1 MSKELIGITR
11 KHVSEL
17 YDPTLDY
24 HNIIHAERVMSV
36 ASDLAKQE
44 GLEKSEILKIKLAGL
59 FHDVAYA
66 EAPDNHEAKSAEK
79 AKEFLQT
86 QGLSEADINDICA
99 LILATNI
106 HSRPRNIGEMIMRD
120 ADVSYLGS
128 TDYGVIS
135 NLLRSE
141 MEMLSGNKMD
151 DEEWNDLTA
160 KFVTDHQFFTDSA
173 RRQFGEQKAK
183 NLKSI
188 IKTRKLFSKV
198 SKNTIPERGIETMFR
213 VALRN
218 NNGLGQIAD
227 NKANIMLSV
236 NAIMLSLILSSLLPK
251 LDNNSFL
258 IIPTIIIIIVCLSTM
273 YYAVLATRPKVV
285 RSQYSRDALLANKV
299 NLLFFGNFNNIPLE
313 EFEWGM
319 DQIMS
324 DKNLLYGSLT
334 KDLYYIGL
342 ILDKKYKY
350 LRISYTL
357 FIFGLIA
364 AGISYIIALLV

>member
-1 MSKELIGITR
+1 
-11 KHVSEL
+11 
-17 YDPTLDY
+17 
-24 HNIIHAERVMSV
+24 
-36 ASDLAKQE
+36 
-44 GLEKSEILKIKLAGL
+44 
-59 FHDVAYA
+59 
-66 EAPDNHEAKSAEK
+66 
-79 AKEFLQT
+79 
-86 QGLSEADINDICA
+86 
-99 LILATNI
+99 
-106 HSRPRNIGEMIMRD
+106 
-120 ADVSYLGS
+120 
-128 TDYGVIS
+128 
-135 NLLRSE
+135 
-141 MEMLSGNKMD
+141 EMLSGNEMD
-151 DEEWNDLTA
+151 EEEWNDLTA
-160 KFVTDHQFFTDSA
+160 KFLTDHQFFTDSA

-188 IKTRKLFSKV
+188 IKTKKLFSKV